1 MIKRRALWRPLGA
14 AGVAAWLP
22 ACTAPRPPSEP
33 AEDPVP
39 AGFRL
44 VGEYETPS
52 ALWLSHGPGHDRL
65 TAGLVAALMPH
76 VALKFL
82 VADAATEASLRTLLA
97 AHGLSGA
104 AATVVQEPLAS
115 FFLRDMAVFTLG
127 PGGQRGMLDLDWTQY
142 GTPAWC
148 QARHTRAEDVAACAS
163 GIDRSREGLD
173 RAIARHAGA
182 QVLHRS
188 PLALEGGGL
197 ENNGRGLLI
206 ANETLLA
213 SRNPGRSQPWL
224 DAALLRLPGVQK
236 VIWLPQGLAE
246 DPHLRATITGDY
258 VGWGTGGHTDEFVRF
273 ADARTVLLAWPTDAD
288 ANAHPVA
295 RLTRARM
302 QRNEQ
307 ILLAATHVEGQTL
320 RVLRVPMPKPINKR
334 VFLSAAAQTD
344 WPHGWTADFFPRAE
358 RRWQGQAVMQM
369 AVASYLNFVLAPGV
383 VVLPD
388 YRAHGTP
395 RAQQEAVKQVFEQ
408 AFPGRVI
415 KFVDAISANWVGGG
429 LHCATLTEP

>member
-1 MIKRRALWRPLGA
+1 ML
-14 AGVAAWLP
+14 LP
-22 ACTAPRPPSEP
+22 ACALPSAEP
-33 AEDPVP
+33 QRAEDPGP
-39 AGFRL
+39 PGFRL
-44 VGEYETPS
+44 VGEYETVS
-52 ALWLSHGPGHDRL
+52 AIWLSHGPGHDRL
-65 TAGLVAALMPH
+65 TAGLVDALMPH

-82 VADAATEASLRTLLA
+82 VADEAAEHSLRALLA
-97 AHGLSGA
+97 TYGLTGA
-104 AATVVQEPLAS
+104 ASTVVREPLAS
-115 FFLRDMAVFTLG
+115 FFMRDMAVFTRG
-127 PGGQRGMLDLDWTQY
+127 PQGQLGMLDLDWTQY
-142 GTPAWC
+142 GIPAWC
-148 QARHTRAEDVAACAS
+148 QTRHTRAEDAAACS
-163 GIDRSREGLD
+163 GDIDRSREGLD

-188 PLALEGGGL
+188 LLAVEGGGL
-197 ENNGRGLLI
+197 ESNGRGLLI
-206 ANETLLA
+206 ANESLLLN
-213 SRNPGRSQPWL
+213 RNPGRSLPWL
-224 DAALLRLPGVQK
+224 ETALLRLPGVQK

-273 ADARTVLLAWPTDAD
+273 ADARTVLLAWPTDGD
-288 ANAHPVA
+288 AKAHPVA

-307 ILLAATHVEGQTL
+307 ILQAATTIEGQPL

-395 RAQQEAVKQVFEQ
+395 RAQQEAARLVFEQ
-408 AFPGRVI
+408 AFPDRAI